1 MEREENRVYEFEI
14 MKSASA
20 ELMNLLHNEDRFLMA
35 DLFTI
40 TLSNGQVLRHTNFD
54 KPVTWQGNQYEAY
67 KLIIK
72 RGATRIAVGLDVD
85 SNTLQIAS
93 DPDYRLEGLQWAEAA
108 LGGVLDGARV
118 KIDRVFFRP
127 TATNIGNLIEDAG
140 VSLEVSGVNRTET
153 KTLQVRGDLPNEFV
167 LSCDIALEN
176 ATSIYGKPYPRIG
189 AELSV
194 TYTDN
199 SIGYFSCWYEDAVNG
214 TTKTL
219 FERISAKHTIPD
231 GKTVKEIRSLIIQA
245 RYQTS
250 DSIRI
255 SGVDLRSAADVDGS
269 LAELRPV
276 GAVNIFSGR
285 VSDVSGSRSSVKVD
299 VKSDIELLN
308 VSSPR
313 NIYQAGCMRTLY
325 DGGCKVNREKFTVNG
340 RVTANSTTGTELTC
354 NLTQANGWFNQG
366 VIKFTSGLNAGLTR
380 TVKEHKDG
388 TLSFALRL
396 PHPPRAGDVF
406 KIYPGCDKRQST
418 CKDKFQ
424 NIVHFRGFPYIPSA
438 DTVV

>member
-1 MEREENRVYEFEI
+1 
-14 MKSASA
+14 MKTATK
-20 ELMNLLHNEDRFLMA
+20 ELIDLLHGSDEFQMA
-35 DLFTI
+35 DLYTI
-40 TLSNGQVLRHTNFD
+40 TLSGGQVLRHTGAD
-54 KPVTWQGNQYEAY
+54 MPVVWDGQTYGAHE
-67 KLIIK
+67 LIIK

-85 SNTLQIAS
+85 SNTLQISAA
-93 DPDYRLEGLQWAEAA
+93 PDYRLEGLQWAEAA

-118 KIDRVFFRP
+118 RIDRVFFKS
-127 TATNIGNLIEDAG
+127 TVSTIGNMVEDANA
-140 VSLEVSGVNRTET
+140 VLEVSGVNRTET
-153 KTLQVRGDLPNEFV
+153 KTLQVHGDLPNEFV

-199 SIGYFSCWYEDAVNG
+199 SVGYFGCWYGEAVSG
-214 TTKTL
+214 SKKTL
-219 FERISAKHTIPD
+219 NERISFKHTIPD

-255 SGVDLRSAADVDGS
+255 SGVDLRSVADVDSS

-325 DGGCKVNREKFTVNG
+325 DDGCKVNREKFTVNG
-340 RVTANSTTGTELTC
+340 RVTENSQTGTVLKH
-354 NLTQANGWFNQG
+354 NLTQPDGWFSQG
-366 VIKFTSGLNAGLTR
+366 VIKFTSGRNAGFSR
-380 TVKEHKDG
+380 TVKAHNGNTFE
-388 TLSFALRL
+388 FALRL
-396 PHPPRAGDVF
+396 PFPPQVGDVF
-406 KIYPGCDKRQST
+406 KVYPGCNKRRDT
-418 CKDKFQ
+418 CKDKFN
-424 NIVHFRGFPYIPSA
+424 NIVHFRGFPFIPSA

>member
-1 MEREENRVYEFEI
+1 M
-14 MKSASA
+14 
-20 ELMNLLHNEDRFLMA
+20 
-35 DLFTI
+35 
-40 TLSNGQVLRHTNFD
+40 
-54 KPVTWQGNQYEAY
+54 
-67 KLIIK
+67 
-72 RGATRIAVGLDVD
+72 
-85 SNTLQIAS
+85 
-93 DPDYRLEGLQWAEAA
+93 QWAEAA

-118 KIDRVFFRP
+118 KIDRVFFKP
-127 TATNIGNLIEDAG
+127 SATNIGNMVEDANA
-140 VSLEVSGVNRTET
+140 VLEVSGVNRTET
-153 KTLQVRGDLPNEFV
+153 KTLQVHGDLPNEFV

-199 SIGYFSCWYEDAVNG
+199 SVGYFDCWYGEAVSG
-214 TTKTL
+214 SKKTL
-219 FERISAKHTIPD
+219 SERISFRHAIPA

-269 LAELRPV
+269 LSELRPV

-325 DGGCKVNREKFTVNG
+325 DDGCKVNREKFTVNG
-340 RVTANSTTGTELTC
+340 RVTENSQTGTVLKH
-354 NLTQANGWFNQG
+354 NLTQPDGWFSQG
-366 VIKFTSGLNAGLTR
+366 VIKFTSGRNAGLSR
-380 TVKEHKDG
+380 TVKVHSGNTFE
-388 TLSFALRL
+388 FALRL
-396 PHPPRAGDVF
+396 PFPPQAGDVF
-406 KIYPGCDKRQST
+406 KVYPGCNKRQDT
-418 CKDKFQ
+418 CKNKFN
-424 NIVHFRGFPYIPSA
+424 NIVHFRGFPFIPSA